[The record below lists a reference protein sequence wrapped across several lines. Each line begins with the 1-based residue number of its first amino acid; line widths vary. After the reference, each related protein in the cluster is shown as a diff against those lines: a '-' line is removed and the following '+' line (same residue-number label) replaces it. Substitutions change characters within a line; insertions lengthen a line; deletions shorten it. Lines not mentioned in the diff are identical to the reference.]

1 MLLSRL
7 SRSQPSG
14 VVIVPLPDKR
24 VVTTATMMSPEMASG
39 RAIVSEVAFE
49 ARAVVPPRST
59 IEPSEPGG
67 GVNSACSK
75 SGMLFAGGANAPAS
89 AAAPS
94 RAVQAAIAI
103 PRGRLPNIASA
114 SAVAGPMHKVLPPFV
129 YLHRLTGS
137 TKGTVSLIRVPPEE
151 ASYPRHNWLPG
162 VIPADARRFR
172 VFDGKLGETLAAGG
186 AELVQFEP
194 EVELGTT
201 DTLADDAPYVV
212 IAINHLPPEGGSR
225 WMRAGRRATRSLQV
239 RVRAERARRNL
250 RARSYPMTSVVLW
263 EWEQAVRLPHLR
275 SSSKSQWRERFPLEA
290 LVIGSRRGRCPTV
303 LDASLTQAGD
313 QIGAR
318 LDCGWPLATQASL
331 VAIAEEGVLRVAIG
345 PAGQHLGHQRDA
357 LMALKASSPPP
368 EIAHLIPDWLA
379 DGTTGLAQWSLEQ
392 RMPGSPAPFEL
403 PPRLFEECID
413 FLVALSSLG
422 DNSAPTTSPAR
433 DAEVIARNRDGER
446 AQALRRLG
454 RDVETTLAGAP
465 RVFAHGDFWSRN
477 LLIENGRLTGVVDWD
492 HGGPGKLPFLDLLQ
506 LRLNMVRA
514 GTHQFFGPA
523 LVEYLLPW
531 AWDGGDD
538 DSRAY
543 AKRLGIEV
551 NADQLE
557 AFVIAYWLDRIGHEL
572 GSYADR
578 IERPVWMQQ
587 NVDFVLEAIA
597 DAGILDRS
605 GASAAS

>member
-1 MLLSRL
+1 M
-7 SRSQPSG
+7 
-14 VVIVPLPDKR
+14 
-24 VVTTATMMSPEMASG
+24 G
-39 RAIVSEVAFE
+39 RASAEAGRFMSLAPFSGTSVASRGE
-49 ARAVVPPRST
+49 H
-59 IEPSEPGG
+59 E
-67 GVNSACSK
+67 
-75 SGMLFAGGANAPAS
+75 GA
-89 AAAPS
+89 
-94 RAVQAAIAI
+94 
-103 PRGRLPNIASA
+103 
-114 SAVAGPMHKVLPPFV
+114 
-129 YLHRLTGS
+129 
-137 TKGTVSLIRVPPEE
+137 VSLISVLPEE

-162 VIPADARRFR
+162 AIPADARRFR
-172 VFDGKLGETLAAGG
+172 VFDRKLGKTLVAAG
-186 AELVQFEP
+186 AELVQSEP

-212 IAINHLPPEGGSR
+212 IGINHLPPEGGSR
-225 WMRAGRRATRSLQV
+225 WMRAARRATRSLQV

-263 EWEQAVRLPHLR
+263 EWEQAVRLPHVR
-275 SSSKSQWRERFPLEA
+275 SSSKSLWRERFPLEA

-345 PAGQHLGHQRDA
+345 PAGQHLWHQRDA
-357 LMALKASSPPP
+357 LMALKASSAPP
-368 EIAHLIPDWLA
+368 EIAHLVPDWLA

-403 PPRLFEECID
+403 PPDLFEECID

-433 DAEVIARNRDGER
+433 DAEVIAGNRDGER

-477 LLIENGRLTGVVDWD
+477 LLIENGRLAGVVDWD

-514 GTHQFFGPA
+514 GTHQFLGPA
-523 LVEYLLPW
+523 LVEHLLPW
-531 AWDGGDD
+531 AWAGGDD

-557 AFVIAYWLDRIGHEL
+557 AFVIAYWLDRVGHEL

-597 DAGILDRS
+597 GAGILDRS
-605 GASAAS
+605 GASASS